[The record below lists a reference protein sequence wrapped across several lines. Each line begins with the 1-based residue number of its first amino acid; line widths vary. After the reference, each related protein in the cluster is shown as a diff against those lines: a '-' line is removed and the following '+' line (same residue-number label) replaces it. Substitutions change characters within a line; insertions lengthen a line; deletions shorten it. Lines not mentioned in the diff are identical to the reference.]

1 MEEELE
7 SSPRERLQQA
17 RQGTARQPVGGVTS
31 RPRPEGEQGLADEG
45 EDDADSASL
54 SGPYIQPE
62 PVDWM
67 EGEEEGMAEDLEG
80 SADDEEGG
88 WTAQDWGEWWTAWGR
103 VRGNKTTTH
112 TLGKRRVGY
121 GWGRAWCT

>member
-7 SSPRERLQQA
+7 GSPRERLQQA
-17 RQGTARQPVGGVTS
+17 QQGTVRQPVGGVTS

-67 EGEEEGMAEDLEG
+67 EGNEEGLAEDLEG
-80 SADDEEGG
+80 SGDDEEGVL
-88 WTAQDWGEWWTAWGR
+88 TAQDWG
-103 VRGNKTTTH
+103 
-112 TLGKRRVGY
+112 
-121 GWGRAWCT
+121 